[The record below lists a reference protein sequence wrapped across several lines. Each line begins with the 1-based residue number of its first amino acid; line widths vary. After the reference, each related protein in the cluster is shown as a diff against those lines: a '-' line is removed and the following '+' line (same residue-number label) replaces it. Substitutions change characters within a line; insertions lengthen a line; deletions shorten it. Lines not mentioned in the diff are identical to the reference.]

1 MVETK
6 PASQAMRIE
15 AIISYARF
23 IFDTAIRGMLFALP
37 VTFVAKWC
45 GVPPTWE
52 SPAFMAFCI
61 FWSSVVLDERSASG
75 ERHNPPVPWQ
85 PKRAVVL
92 LTPAEVAAE
101 ARKLVRGG

>member
-15 AIISYARF
+15 SIISYARF

-45 GVPPTWE
+45 GVPPT
-52 SPAFMAFCI
+52 
-61 FWSSVVLDERSASG
+61 
-75 ERHNPPVPWQ
+75 
-85 PKRAVVL
+85 
-92 LTPAEVAAE
+92 
-101 ARKLVRGG
+101 